1 MRVSRIRSVGSG
13 PVAAAVAALAERLS
27 LALLASALFRLPPA
41 ARRPATAL
49 AVASGATDFAPGDV
63 FRVAATFA
71 NVLSPARPLGVPSSL
86 PDPVPAEP
94 RPLPRDARW
103 GPSAGGDRPARQGL
117 ELGRRDPMAAAQVE
131 A

>member
-13 PVAAAVAALAERLS
+13 PVAAAVAAFAALAERLS
-27 LALLASALFRLPPA
+27 LALLASALLRLPPA

-71 NVLSPARPLGVPSSL
+71 NVLSPARSLGVRSSL
-86 PDPVPAEP
+86 PDPVLSEP
-94 RPLPRDARW
+94 RRLPRDARW
-103 GPSAGGDRPARQGL
+103 GPS
-117 ELGRRDPMAAAQVE
+117 
-131 A
+131 